1 MATTFPDLEQNETI
15 EAAKR
20 HYYLRIAGDAFTAY
34 TKVAVE
40 ELLTLA
46 GNPCSYI
53 KNVEAGATLEEAI
66 GQTINNALGQQIVL
80 DSTISSSMNLLGL
93 TGKDYREL
101 RSGTNNVQNVNLDI
115 IKINAPVNRTVNEV
129 EDGDQITVIYGM
141 KTVVTLSE
149 NDGQPDR
156 VTLTFSKTDAPSD
169 TSIDK
174 FTVGETV

>member
-1 MATTFPDLEQNETI
+1 MATVFPDLEQTATI
-15 EAAKR
+15 EAAKV
-20 HYYLRIAGDAFTAY
+20 HYYLRLATDAFVDYTAANV
-34 TKVAVE
+34 TIA
-40 ELLTLA
+40 LGLSA
-46 GNPCSYI
+46 YI
-53 KNVEAGATLEEAI
+53 KNVESGATLEEAI

-80 DSTISSSMNLLGL
+80 DSVISSSMNLLGM

-101 RSGTNNVQNVNLDI
+101 RTGTNNVQNVNLDI
-115 IKINAPVNRTVNEV
+115 IKVNAAVNRPEGETI
-129 EDGDQITVIYGM
+129 DGDQITVVYGM